1 MWSRGPIAIQDV
13 TFHSPSRRIPFTKSV
28 DILPAR
34 QERYTECERDRGEQK
49 GKGWGASDLSE
60 RGYAATVTNHNIVST
75 ISEEIKLANAVNGHG
90 PYGVVFKVNVS
101 GHKP

>member
-1 MWSRGPIAIQDV
+1 V
-13 TFHSPSRRIPFTKSV
+13 
-28 DILPAR
+28 
-34 QERYTECERDRGEQK
+34 
-49 GKGWGASDLSE
+49 GASDLSE